1 MISQSLQTLLSLPFG
16 KSILRTDRIFLS
28 FSLEFALLLLFARL
42 YNQPFE
48 MVGGT
53 RRGQYYT
60 GAVDCAGRILKT
72 EGILAFWKGFTGHF
86 MRTGPQYV
94 AAFTIMGWME
104 RMLHSYRVAQGK
116 TAFSAE

>member
-1 MISQSLQTLLSLPFG
+1 MNAC
-16 KSILRTDRIFLS
+16 FLIDS
-28 FSLEFALLLLFARL
+28 FLCRL

-53 RRGQYYT
+53 RRGLYYA

-72 EGILAFWKGFTGHF
+72 EGVLAFWKGFTGHF

-104 RMLHSYRVAQGK
+104 RMLHSYRVANGK
-116 TAFSAE
+116 SAFSSE